1 MIYHIPSTCNVR
13 VVGGDEL
20 VLVADEFHLVLD
32 PHVVPQVVAVP
43 EDLGTAELAHGTD
56 YTHGAPWSWKSPG
69 TCGTCR
75 WSDCPCELG
84 STPGPSGCE
93 PWGE

>member
-1 MIYHIPSTCNVR
+1 MIYPICSTCNVR

-43 EDLGTAELAHGTD
+43 EDLGTAQLAQGTD
-56 YTHGAPWSWKSPG
+56 
-69 TCGTCR
+69 
-75 WSDCPCELG
+75 
-84 STPGPSGCE
+84 
-93 PWGE
+93 